1 MICFNLTS
9 QSRAR
14 AFAMAVAKVIHLV
27 KRVEAID
34 REIAE
39 LHQLVSGIDAARSY
53 RNPLKIAAEQQINN
67 LVGEKVKLMDLKIE
81 NPPEFL
87 TKHVGENVAEPSTQP
102 RIALEALLGGTTSTY
117 VAARRDEAPDETI
130 RVGAQNPLKS
140 FTRMMNVDE
149 ILPKTAGD
157 TGSRVRRAEKPAS
170 RTRADILRDLPPL
183 QY

>member
-1 MICFNLTS
+1 
-9 QSRAR
+9 
-14 AFAMAVAKVIHLV
+14 MAVAKVIHLV

-39 LHQLVSGIDAARSY
+39 LHQLVAGIDAARSY

-87 TKHVGENVAEPSTQP
+87 TKHVGENIAEPSTQP

-117 VAARRDEAPDETI
+117 VAARQGDAPDETI
-130 RVGAQNPLKS
+130 RIGAQNPLKT

-149 ILPKTAGD
+149 ILPKSSADQTV
-157 TGSRVRRAEKPAS
+157 RPRRAEKPAS